1 MNGKRCA
8 WWWGTGCTHN
18 NGHLHICARPPGH
31 PSPCMCYCGQRAPTP
46 APEPD
51 TPEALW
57 HAWPQA

>member
-18 NGHLHICARPPGH
+18 NGDLHICARPPGH

-46 APEPD
+46 APDPD
-51 TPEALW
+51 TPDPLW
-57 HAWPQA
+57 